1 MALASHLRTPV
12 LRTLWTYDHRILDL
26 SGVRAWEKTVDL
38 LSLWLSLRDQRD
50 DRIQMALDALEE
62 EFS

>member
-12 LRTLWTYDHRILDL
+12 LRTLWTYDHRLL
-26 SGVRAWEKTVDL
+26 VFSGVRAWAKTVDL